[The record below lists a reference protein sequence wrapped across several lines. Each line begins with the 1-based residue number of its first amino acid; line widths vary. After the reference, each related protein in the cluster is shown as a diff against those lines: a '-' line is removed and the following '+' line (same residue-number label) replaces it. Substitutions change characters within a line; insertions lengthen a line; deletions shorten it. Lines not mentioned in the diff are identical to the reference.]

1 MDHIR
6 ASLELSTFGTP
17 RALELAFTKMNE
29 ELRAVVGTSDCW
41 DWCAQNRSLVVVLG
55 DAHVYV
61 FGEAFAS
68 VMLCRNGKDEML
80 TRPSSLYRLKNAS
93 PPQSSSEPFYYHK
106 ERVTTA
112 DTYLLVALA
121 HLSCHMDGDYTSVF
135 TTRIDAMDINYS
147 YMTILLFSVNGNAQ
161 VPEPYIC
168 CNPGPPRDPCIK
180 VMDLKGKDLKLV
192 CKVGSCKFVIKS
204 GDIKEWFVDGRKDA
218 IVVPVGGQIH
228 REIGFA
234 TGSSFTGLDIIPS
247 GGLPAPKI
255 IITRGP
261 KYFKDMETEAAKQ
274 LGLTYENAITF
285 ARKKGV
291 KHIALPAISCGCG
304 GFPLDKAARI
314 AVESVQ
320 KALRSAKPSIEVHF
334 VIKDEPTWRAW
345 VAATDLLAFW
355 NYDRYLSYRCNR
367 PPYPNSKN
375 IEEWRPGEAV
385 MAVMIESCCDAAGI
399 RDVSARRAGG
409 QAEGEG
415 RGQHQKF
422 SVISRGACNYRRVV
436 RKIFR
441 HSYLKKRQDKK
452 LEELKD
458 DYEFVNCCLGKPDL
472 KSYSVMIVDEAYLDG
487 PPVRAD
493 EGHQARFRQDLKVL
507 TSSATLDAEKFSMY
521 FDDAPIFTIP
531 GRRHPM
537 FTKGSGAPR
546 RVSDGARGSG
556 SRIAELIICPIYAN
570 LPSDLQAKIFEQTP
584 PGARKRAGRVG
595 RTFPHVHAVVVQQRD
610 EGQHGAGDP
619 ADQPRQH
626 RAHAQEPGHQR
637 PHELQLPLAET
648 LVRALEQLYA
658 LGSLNDPAGEEDG
671 PVPTG
676 PDAVQDDRGFAGQ
689 VQVVGKWI
697 WTD

>member
-112 DTYLLVALA
+112 DTYLLVASA
-121 HLSCHMDGDYTSVF
+121 HLGCHMDGDYTSVF
-135 TTRIDAMDINYS
+135 TTRIDAMGLEEACRQIAAGTDECRTFALVPVGELLRQKDINYS
-147 YMTILLFSVNGNAQ
+147 YMTILLLSVNGNAQ
-161 VPEPYIC
+161 VPEPFIC

-180 VMDLKGKDLKLV
+180 VMDLKEKDLKLV

-304 GFPLDKAARI
+304 GVPLDKAARI

-320 KALRSAKPSIEVHF
+320 KALKSAKASIEVHF
-334 VIKDEPTWRAW
+334 VIKDEPAWRVW

-367 PPYPNSKN
+367 PPYP
-375 IEEWRPGEAV
+375 
-385 MAVMIESCCDAAGI
+385 ESDGGLK
-399 RDVSARRAGG
+399 VAR
-409 QAEGEG
+409 E
-415 RGQHQKF
+415 
-422 SVISRGACNYRRVV
+422 ISH
-436 RKIFR
+436 

-458 DYEFVNCCLGKPDL
+458 TLIDEELLFAGGEAALERYKDPDPEDKAWEDYQSGKAKLKFGATDKKKADEYEFV
-472 KSYSVMIVDEAYLDG
+472 KSSLCKLISC
-487 PPVRAD
+487 P
-493 EGHQARFRQDLKVL
+493 AR
-507 TSSATLDAEKFSMY
+507 TSPWM
-521 FDDAPIFTIP
+521 
-531 GRRHPM
+531 RR
-537 FTKGSGAPR
+537 
-546 RVSDGARGSG
+546 
-556 SRIAELIICPIYAN
+556 
-570 LPSDLQAKIFEQTP
+570 
-584 PGARKRAGRVG
+584 RAGKLAQLK
-595 RTFPHVHAVVVQQRD
+595 HKHILEEKEAVNLSIHWR
-610 EGQHGAGDP
+610 
-619 ADQPRQH
+619 
-626 RAHAQEPGHQR
+626 
-637 PHELQLPLAET
+637 L
-648 LVRALEQLYA
+648 
-658 LGSLNDPAGEEDG
+658 
-671 PVPTG
+671 
-676 PDAVQDDRGFAGQ
+676 
-689 VQVVGKWI
+689 
-697 WTD
+697 